1 VDALWTL
8 EIGAG
13 FACEGFGGGG
23 GGGLGVLGV
32 CLHPGTVRTGLAMGW
47 V

>member
-13 FACEGFGGGG
+13 FACEGFGGEGWGG
-23 GGGLGVLGV
+23 GGAGCVFASGDCEDGVGGGV
-32 CLHPGTVRTGLAMGW
+32 G
-47 V
+47 